1 MDLGIKDKVALV
13 LGGGG
18 GLGSAIALALS
29 REGVRVAVADID
41 LAAAQRTTAAI
52 AAAGGSALA
61 LQWDLAQGSVLPER
75 IDRITRALGEIDIL
89 VNNSGGPKPARTHQL
104 EDADW
109 RAYFDS
115 MVLPLMAITRAVLPG
130 MQRRGWG
137 RVVTSTSSGVV
148 APISN
153 LAASNTLRLA
163 LVGWSKSLA
172 AEVAADGVT
181 VNVTVPGRIATN
193 RVAFLDQAKAQGLG
207 KSVEQVSAESTAS
220 IPMGR
225 YGDPDEYADA
235 VTFLASARASY
246 ITGSL
251 VRVDGGL
258 LSSI

>member
-18 GLGSAIALALS
+18 GLGGAIALALA

-41 LAAAQRTTAAI
+41 LAAAQRSSDAI
-52 AAAGGSALA
+52 ARAGGSALA
-61 LQWDLAQGSVLPER
+61 LQWDLTESSLIA
-75 IDRITRALGEIDIL
+75 DRLDQVTSKLGEIDIL
-89 VNNSGGPKPARTHQL
+89 INNSGGPKPARTDQL
-104 EDADW
+104 EDAQW
-109 RAYFDS
+109 RSYFDS
-115 MVLPLMAITRAVLPG
+115 MVVSLMAITRHVLPG

-148 APISN
+148 APIPH
-153 LAASNTLRLA
+153 LAVSNTLRLA

-172 AEVAADGVT
+172 AEVASDGVT

-193 RVAFLDQAKAQGLG
+193 RVAFLDQAKAQSLG
-207 KSVEQVSAESTAS
+207 KSVEQVSADSTAS
-220 IPMGR
+220 IPAGR
-225 YGDPDEYADA
+225 YGDPGEYADV

>member
-18 GLGSAIALALS
+18 GLGGAIALALA

-41 LAAAQRTTAAI
+41 LAAAQRSSDAI
-52 AAAGGSALA
+52 ARAGGSALA
-61 LQWDLAQGSVLPER
+61 LQWDLTESSLIA
-75 IDRITRALGEIDIL
+75 DRLDQVTSKLGEIDIL
-89 VNNSGGPKPARTHQL
+89 INNSGGPKPARTDQL
-104 EDADW
+104 EDAQW
-109 RAYFDS
+109 RSYFDS
-115 MVLPLMAITRAVLPG
+115 MVVSLMAIT
-130 MQRRGWG
+130 RRGWG

-148 APISN
+148 APIPH
-153 LAASNTLRLA
+153 LAVSNTLRLA

-172 AEVAADGVT
+172 AEVASDGVT
-181 VNVTVPGRIATN
+181 VNVTVPGRIVTN
-193 RVAFLDQAKAQGLG
+193 RVAFLDQAKAQSLG
-207 KSVEQVSAESTAS
+207 KSVEQVSADSTAS
-220 IPMGR
+220 IPAGR
-225 YGDPDEYADA
+225 YGDPGEYADV